1 MADELE
7 LWHLRSRY
15 SDYRCMRWPLGIG
28 WELRIYQDADLVV
41 QELFP
46 SEDSLLWRAEQLQKS
61 MQRRGWNVVKHLR
74 ASNES

>member
-1 MADELE
+1 MANELE

-74 ASNES
+74 ASSES